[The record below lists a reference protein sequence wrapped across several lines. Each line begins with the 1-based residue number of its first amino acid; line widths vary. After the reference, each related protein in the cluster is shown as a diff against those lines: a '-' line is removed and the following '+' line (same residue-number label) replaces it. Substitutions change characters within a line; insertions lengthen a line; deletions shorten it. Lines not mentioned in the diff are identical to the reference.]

1 MCAAETALY
10 KVTFA
15 CPVVVKGTVYG
26 GLAPFKAA
34 YLTTGEGPA
43 FRRVVPDG
51 FWDSVDIRLYDRQF
65 DDLKALPIKITLAI
79 PKGWDTALVLGLIVY
94 HVRNNNT
101 LSFYSESARIWDLFE
116 WFLQDAN
123 AVDCFL
129 QTQDVYKSIESTMDT
144 HLS

>member
-1 MCAAETALY
+1 MSVCMCAAETALY

-51 FWDSVDIRLYDRQF
+51 FWDSVDIRL
-65 DDLKALPIKITLAI
+65 
-79 PKGWDTALVLGLIVY
+79 
-94 HVRNNNT
+94 
-101 LSFYSESARIWDLFE
+101 
-116 WFLQDAN
+116 
-123 AVDCFL
+123 
-129 QTQDVYKSIESTMDT
+129 
-144 HLS
+144 